1 MRRTYISPEFKNSSI
16 NGTFNMYEES
26 NFFGSKMLEIEDKL
40 FISDENILYNEKSN
54 GEQLDLSI
62 ESSLQPI
69 IYSSMNNISMNHN
82 IKMDD
87 TQLEYLKDKNTR
99 WIIEVSIS
107 NILRNHLFSILK
119 KYRTFEY
126 VTNEMT
132 KSYDINTSI
141 LSYIDNNIL
150 NRYKLSELNLYVSYN
165 DLKTQNVLKFKN
177 KFNSDIINESNLMV
191 KKQIDYSYDNS
202 SATIIFNQEK
212 YSSEYNFDYYLTLN
226 FEKI

>member
-107 NILRNHLFSILK
+107 NILRNHLFAILK